1 VLKNIENFQ
10 LFCQKLTR
18 NMTNSKFSFIIS
30 ILKTNYTCKIMNVL
44 EKISRDM
51 SEFSKSEK
59 KVAEVILA
67 NPQSAIHSS
76 IATLAKLANVSEPT
90 VNRFCRR
97 LDTKGYPDFKLHLA
111 QSLANGTPYVNRHVD
126 EFDGPAEYTNKIFE
140 STMASLEVA
149 RQSIDIAMVNRVVDL
164 LTQARKISFFGLG
177 ASSSVAHDA
186 VNKFFRF
193 NVPVVYFEDIL
204 MQRMSCMNS
213 SEGDVVIFISHT
225 GRTKS
230 LVDVAHIARTNDATV
245 VGITSADSP
254 LAKEC
259 NYVLSLAVPEDTDLY
274 MPMASRIAQLT
285 LIDVLATG
293 FTLRRGNK
301 FRENLKRVKDT
312 LRGSRYVKDNLN

>member
-1 VLKNIENFQ
+1 MGKHTILLKCNCKNMNI
-10 LFCQKLTR
+10 
-18 NMTNSKFSFIIS
+18 
-30 ILKTNYTCKIMNVL
+30 L
-44 EKISRDM
+44 EKITQHKSA
-51 SEFSKSEK
+51 FSKSER

-76 IATLAKLANVSEPT
+76 IATLAKMSDVSEPT

-97 LDTKGYPDFKLHLA
+97 LDTKGFPDFKLHLA

-126 EFDGPAEYTNKIFE
+126 ENDGPDEYTTKIFE

-149 RQSIDIAMVNRVVDL
+149 RQSVCVNTVNRVVDL
-164 LTQARKISFFGLG
+164 LTQAQRISFFGLG
-177 ASSSVAHDA
+177 ASASVAHDA
-186 VNKFFRF
+186 LNKFFRF

-213 SEGDVVIFISHT
+213 GSGDVVVLISHT

-230 LVDVAHIARTNDATV
+230 LVEIAQIAKNNDATV
-245 VGITSADSP
+245 VGITSANSP
-254 LAKEC
+254 LAQEC
-259 NYVLSLAVPEDTDLY
+259 TFVLSLEVPEDTDMY

-312 LRGSRYVKDNLN
+312 LRGSRFEKRGG

>member
-1 VLKNIENFQ
+1 MNI
-10 LFCQKLTR
+10 
-18 NMTNSKFSFIIS
+18 
-30 ILKTNYTCKIMNVL
+30 L
-44 EKISRDM
+44 EKITQHNSV
-51 SEFSKSEK
+51 FSKSER

-67 NPQSAIHSS
+67 NPQTAIHSS
-76 IATLAKLANVSEPT
+76 IATLAKMSGVSEPT

-111 QSLANGTPYVNRHVD
+111 QSLANGTPYVNRHVEED
-126 EFDGPAEYTNKIFE
+126 DGPEEYTNKIFE

-149 RQSIDIAMVNRVVDL
+149 RQSVDIPTLNRAVDL
-164 LTQARKISFFGLG
+164 LTQAQKISFFGLG
-177 ASSSVAHDA
+177 ASASVAHDA
-186 VNKFFRF
+186 LNKFFRF
-193 NVPVVYFEDIL
+193 NVPVIYFEDII

-213 SEGDVVIFISHT
+213 GEGDVVVLISHT

-230 LVDVAHIARTNDATV
+230 LVEIAQIARGNDATV
-245 VGITSADSP
+245 MGITSKDSP

-259 NYVLSLAVPEDTDLY
+259 NLVLSLEVPEDTDMY

-285 LIDVLATG
+285 LIDILATG

-312 LRGSRYVKDNLN
+312 LRGSRFDKRID

>member
-1 VLKNIENFQ
+1 ML
-10 LFCQKLTR
+10 
-18 NMTNSKFSFIIS
+18 
-30 ILKTNYTCKIMNVL
+30 
-44 EKISRDM
+44 
-51 SEFSKSEK
+51 EFSKSEK

-67 NPQSAIHSS
+67 NPQVAIHSS
-76 IATLAKLANVSEPT
+76 IASLAKMSNVSEPT

-126 EFDGPAEYTNKIFE
+126 EFDGPDEYTNKIFE

-149 RQSIDIAMVNRVVDL
+149 RQSVDVAMVNRVVDL

-177 ASSSVAHDA
+177 ASASVAHDA

-193 NVPVVYFEDIL
+193 NVPVVHFDDIL
-204 MQRMSCMNS
+204 MQRMSVMNS
-213 SEGDVVIFISHT
+213 TEGDVVICISHT

-230 LVDVAHIARTNDATV
+230 LVDVANIARENDATV
-245 VGITSADSP
+245 VGITSAGSP
-254 LAKEC
+254 LSKAC
-259 NYVLSLAVPEDTDLY
+259 NYVLSLSVPEDTDLY

-312 LRGSRYVKDNLN
+312 LRGSRFNRPENT